1 LCRRAVEEATGVAA
15 MRAKQIIFA
24 PRLARRTSLI
34 AIS

>member
-1 LCRRAVEEATGVAA
+1 LSRRAVEEATGVAA

-24 PRLARRTSLI
+24 PRLARLSLI